1 MNRRIMIVAMAA
13 AVAIGGYAKGQK
25 TAQAQSG
32 PIESS
37 SVSRME
43 SRTADR
49 TRDPGIFGDYWW
61 ANRFLSRHQEI
72 EKVKGKSVDIVM
84 LGDSIM
90 HFWEW
95 KHPASWA
102 KFTAGLTALNL
113 GYGGDRTQNV
123 IWRIRHGEL
132 DGYEAKCV
140 VLMIGTNNNSSNDT
154 DPANVAAAI
163 EKIVAIIR
171 ERQPKAKIVLHP
183 IFPRGCSADSARH
196 AKARARNDKTNE
208 LLKAF
213 AEKDGKIVWID
224 FNDKLVDAS
233 GWVPKSLMADEIHP
247 TDAGYELWMAALAP
261 VLGR

>member
-1 MNRRIMIVAMAA
+1 MNIRIIIA
-13 AVAIGGYAKGQK
+13 AVAVAVVAGGYAKGSK
-25 TAQAQSG
+25 PVQSG
-32 PIESS
+32 PVELSAVARI
-37 SVSRME
+37 E
-43 SRTADR
+43 SRTADKN
-49 TRDPGIFGDYWW
+49 RDPGIFGDYWW

-72 EKVKGKSVDIVM
+72 ERINGKSVDVVL

-95 KHPASWA
+95 KHPESWA
-102 KFTAGLTALNL
+102 KFTAGRTALNL

-123 IWRIRHGEL
+123 IWRISHSEL

-163 EKIVAIIR
+163 EKIVGIIR
-171 ERQPKAKIVLHP
+171 EKQPKAKIVLHP

-196 AKARARNDKTNE
+196 AKARARNDRTND

-213 AEKDGKIVWID
+213 AERDGKIVWID
-224 FNDKLVDAS
+224 FNHRLVDAS

-247 TDAGYELWMAALAP
+247 TSAGYEIWMEALAP
-261 VLGR
+261 ALAK